1 DSDKITITSVC
12 TNESVFL
19 PNTFSPNNDGMNDYF
34 FPRTGSDINIVSL
47 TVFNRWGQ
55 TVFQKRNFSSNN
67 AANGWDGKYKSVLQS
82 PDVYVYVMALQCSGN
97 NVFLKKGNITLIR

>member
-1 DSDKITITSVC
+1 DKISIISVC

-47 TVFNRWGQ
+47 TIFNRWGQ
-55 TVFQKRNFSSNN
+55 TIFQKRNFSSNN
-67 AANGWDGKYKSVLQS
+67 AANGWDGKYKNVLQN
-82 PDVYVYVMALQCSGN
+82 PDVYVYIMALQCSGN
-97 NVFLKKGNITLIR
+97 SVFLKKGNITLIR